1 VKVNPFFEK
10 NFNTCEMRDSM
21 YERFQELCRQKGI
34 SISQACKEIGIKP
47 SAATNWKTRGG
58 TATVETCQKIA
69 DYFQVSID
77 YIMTGEI
84 PSLKKPETP
93 PAEDKATQLYSLY
106 QKASPEIQKAVELL
120 LKSVQ

>member
-1 VKVNPFFEK
+1 
-10 NFNTCEMRDSM
+10 M

-69 DYFQVSID
+69 DYFHVSID

-93 PAEDKATQLYSLY
+93 PDKATELYEKYL
-106 QKASPEIQKAVELL
+106 KASPEIQKAVELL
-120 LKSVQ
+120 LKSSQ

>member
-1 VKVNPFFEK
+1 
-10 NFNTCEMRDSM
+10 M
-21 YERFQELCRQKGI
+21 YERFKSLCELKGI

-69 DYFQVSID
+69 DYFGVSVD

-84 PSLKKPETP
+84 PSLKNPGIVIHTQPTKE
-93 PAEDKATQLYSLY
+93 EKKAIQLYEKY
-106 QKASPEIQKAVELL
+106 QQATPEVQKMVDYL
-120 LKSVQ
+120 LKSSQ